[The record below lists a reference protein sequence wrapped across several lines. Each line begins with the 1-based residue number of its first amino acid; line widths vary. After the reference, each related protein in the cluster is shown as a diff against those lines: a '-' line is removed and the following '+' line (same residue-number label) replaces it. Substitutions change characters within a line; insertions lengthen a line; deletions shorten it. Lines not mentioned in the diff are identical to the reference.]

1 MKKQPKPYVSRKT
14 CDDANLNPAY
24 MSVKD
29 NPTPEGHEFVCLT
42 YHPRMEG
49 VFRKYVRF
57 VTIKRLSG
65 PYGHPEEKVSVWVYL
80 KLNPAS

>member
-1 MKKQPKPYVSRKT
+1 MKKPKTYNSRA
-14 CDDANLNPAY
+14 CLDDANLNLAY

-29 NPTPEGHEFVCLT
+29 NPTPEGHEFVCLC
-42 YHPRMEG
+42 YHPRFQG
-49 VFRKYVRF
+49 VWRKYVRF

-65 PYGHPEEKVSVWVYL
+65 PHGNPEEKVSVWLWL

>member
-1 MKKQPKPYVSRKT
+1 MKNQIKTYVSRKT

-42 YHPRMEG
+42 YPPRMEG

-57 VTIKRLSG
+57 VTIKSLSG
-65 PYGHPEEKVSVWVYL
+65 KPEETVSVWIFL